1 MILTL
6 TMTTNVFASTEFKNE
21 KRMCEIYQNKVL
33 SYKKT
38 MNNDVY
44 ARETLEFYENRADL
58 FCLK

>member
-1 MILTL
+1 MKIILLMILTL
-6 TMTTNVFASTEFKNE
+6 TVTTNVFASTEFKNE

-44 ARETLEFYENRADL
+44 ARET
-58 FCLK
+58 